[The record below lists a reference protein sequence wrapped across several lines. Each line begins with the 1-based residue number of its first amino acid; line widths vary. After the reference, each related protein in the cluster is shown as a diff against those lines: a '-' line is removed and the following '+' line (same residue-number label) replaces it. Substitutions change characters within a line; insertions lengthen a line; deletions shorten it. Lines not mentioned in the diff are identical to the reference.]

1 MIAYLPLVFVA
12 IVIVVIAA
20 AIAAGAKNLIQN
32 SLGGLSY
39 AGVLAN
45 LASGFIL
52 AIGVIAALDQLH
64 IAANAANAVLYAVL
78 AALVGIA
85 IVAVGGIK
93 TMSRRWKRPRPRTTR
108 RSRRS
113 PRLPATPRASPTK
126 PASTPATATRPL
138 VPPGLT
144 PSDRT
149 TPAVTE
155 LPGRCQV
162 PAAPLPQPKEIFGR
176 TKARPACSAAN
187 SRPPPRACPRI
198 FTPARGRHRAWIT
211 PPRPLD
217 ALTDYHAETCMGL
230 PARTPP
236 GSRCGSAHARRDRR
250 GRVPLGRARHGR
262 AG

>member
-1 MIAYLPLVFVA
+1 VIAYLPLVFVA

-93 TMSRRWKRPRPRTTR
+93 AMSRRWKRPRPRTTR

-144 PSDRT
+144 PAT
-149 TPAVTE
+149 
-155 LPGRCQV
+155 GR
-162 PAAPLPQPKEIFGR
+162 
-176 TKARPACSAAN
+176 
-187 SRPPPRACPRI
+187 
-198 FTPARGRHRAWIT
+198 
-211 PPRPLD
+211 PRPLLSCLEG
-217 ALTDYHAETCMGL
+217 ARSPLPRCPSQKRFLAERRPGQ
-230 PARTPP
+230 PARQRTP
-236 GSRCGSAHARRDRR
+236 GHRHE
-250 GRVPLGRARHGR
+250 RARGYSLRRAVGTGHGSLRR
-262 AG
+262 APWMP